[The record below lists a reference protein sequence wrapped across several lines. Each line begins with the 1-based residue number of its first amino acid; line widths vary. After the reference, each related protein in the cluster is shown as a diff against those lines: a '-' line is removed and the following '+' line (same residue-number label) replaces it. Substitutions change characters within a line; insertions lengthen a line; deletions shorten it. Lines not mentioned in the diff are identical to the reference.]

1 MPSLRPQKERAFT
14 TESTE
19 RKKTQVEVWES
30 FLMPAQIFEGWIF
43 DLYPSPQGMTLWLIT
58 PNQTRHRLV
67 DRFAPAFYVWGP
79 DAVLRRLRAA
89 IARQPHALVCRSA
102 ERIDLWEPDA
112 AGMRL
117 VLEIEVA
124 HPSEFPSWTRWVRQ
138 FDPAL
143 RLYNSDLML
152 ASLYCWQRKVFPLA
166 RVEAEADAE
175 DRVLALSCRDTEWA
189 IDYEPP
195 PLEVLRVR
203 LGGLKSIDPRHGEQ
217 TALEIEVDG
226 REFELDESGEPAAV
240 AFQHLLARHDPDL
253 ILSDWGDATILP
265 KLREQAAKLRLSLS
279 LNRDPAAEVHES
291 RARSYMSYGRI
302 LFKNSA
308 TTLFGRLHVD
318 TQNSFIA
325 DKCDLSGL
333 WELARVTKL
342 PVQYC
347 ARTSTGTGI
356 SYMQMELAWRDGVL
370 IPEQKAEPEDPK
382 PPDELLLADR
392 GGLVFTPKT
401 GFHANVAELDFVSE
415 YPSIM
420 ARFNISPETVN
431 CPCCPDAARVPE
443 LGYRVC
449 QKRRGITSR
458 VVEQLIAKR
467 AELKQRIAAVNLSL
481 PALEFVIL
489 SEAKNLSG
497 LETGEQRDSSAKN
510 LPQNDNVFRCPEVRE
525 EEQQIK
531 SQGSAEQKQPFAEDA
546 PGKCYKLQ
554 RDALKWLLVC
564 CFGYTGYK
572 NARFGKI
579 EAHEAI
585 NAVARET
592 LLVSKEIAEDRGYE
606 ILHALVDSLYVH
618 KAEATRADYEALTAE
633 IAARTEL
640 PLAIEAIYRYVV
652 FLPSR
657 QFEDVP
663 VPNRFFAVAED
674 GALKVRGLELRRHDT
689 PPLVARMQQEV
700 LEILAEAR
708 DFDQYLAK
716 VEEAREI
723 LRRAEESVADGSV
736 AIEDLI
742 ISKRLTR
749 EPREYSKANQTAI
762 AAQQLFGRGVR
773 LRPGQT
779 VEYIITDSDNRVP
792 NDRVRAYALWDGWF
806 GYDRRK
812 YTELLH
818 DAFDPLALARISH
831 KQCL

>member
-1 MPSLRPQKERAFT
+1 MGWKCVMAGDETKRP
-14 TESTE
+14 
-19 RKKTQVEVWES
+19 TQILS
-30 FLMPAQIFEGWIF
+30 GWIF
-43 DLYPSPQGMTLWLIT
+43 DLYPGPQGMTLWLID
-58 PNQTRHRLV
+58 QSQMRHRLV
-67 DRFAPAFYVWGP
+67 DRFAPVFYVSGP
-79 DAVLRRLRAA
+79 DAVLRRLRVAA
-89 IARQPHALVCRSA
+89 ARQPHALSCCVT
-102 ERIDLWEPDA
+102 ERMDLWEQR
-112 AGMRL
+112 MRP
-117 VLEIEVA
+117 VLEIEIA
-124 HPSEFPSWTRWVRQ
+124 RPNEFTSWTRWARQ
-138 FDPAL
+138 FDPSL

-152 ASLYCWQRKVFPLA
+152 ASLYCWQHNVFPLA
-166 RVEAEADAE
+166 RMAAEVDSE
-175 DRVLALSCRDTEWA
+175 GHVLAMECRDDAWA
-189 IDYEPP
+189 IDYEHP
-195 PLEVLRVR
+195 PLEILRIR
-203 LGGLKSIDPRHGEQ
+203 LGGLKGIDPRHGAPFGQ
-217 TALEIEVDG
+217 RTALEIEAGG
-226 REFELDESGEPAAV
+226 RELELDESGEPAAV

-265 KLREQAAKLRLSLS
+265 RLREQAAKLRLPLA
-279 LNRDPAAEVHES
+279 LNRDPSAAVQQS

-333 WELARVTKL
+333 WELARITKL

-431 CPCCPDAARVPE
+431 CPCCPEAPRVPE

-458 VVEQLIAKR
+458 VVERLIAKR
-467 AELKQRIAAVNLSL
+467 TELKKRYREAV
-481 PALEFVIL
+481 
-489 SEAKNLSG
+489 
-497 LETGEQRDSSAKN
+497 
-510 LPQNDNVFRCPEVRE
+510 
-525 EEQQIK
+525 
-531 SQGSAEQKQPFAEDA
+531 AEQAQPFADGA
-546 PGKCYKLQ
+546 QGKRYKLQ
-554 RDALKWLLVC
+554 RDSLKWLLVC

-592 LLVSKEIAEDRGYE
+592 LLVAKEIAEDRGYE
-606 ILHALVDSLYVH
+606 ILHALVDSLYVR
-618 KAEATRADYEALTAE
+618 KDGATRQDYEALNDE
-633 IAARTEL
+633 IAARTKL
-640 PLAIEAIYRYVV
+640 PLAIEAVYRYVV

-657 QFEDVP
+657 QFADVP

-674 GALKVRGLELRRHDT
+674 GELKVRGLELRRHDT
-689 PPLVARMQQEV
+689 PPLVARMQQQV

-708 DFDQYLAK
+708 DFPGYRAK
-716 VEEAREI
+716 LEEAREI
-723 LRRAEESVADGSV
+723 LRCCEESVADGSV

-742 ISKRLTR
+742 VSKRLTR

-762 AAQQLFGRGVR
+762 AAQQLFGSGVR

-818 DAFDPLALARISH
+818 DAFDPLTLVRGGPLPLRPQ
-831 KQCL
+831 KTGNKNR

>member
-1 MPSLRPQKERAFT
+1 MISSDEIKSP
-14 TESTE
+14 
-19 RKKTQVEVWES
+19 TQI
-30 FLMPAQIFEGWIF
+30 LQGWIF
-43 DLYPSPQGMTLWLIT
+43 DLYPSPQGMTLWLIE
-58 PNQTRHRLV
+58 PNQTRHRLI
-67 DRFAPAFYVWGP
+67 DRFAPVFYASGP
-79 DAVLRRLRAA
+79 EAVLHRLRGE
-89 IARQPHALVCRSA
+89 IARQPHALFCRA
-102 ERIDLWEPDA
+102 TERMDLWEQRARP
-112 AGMRL
+112 

-124 HPSEFPSWTRWVRQ
+124 HPNEFSSWTRWVRQ
-138 FDPAL
+138 FDISL
-143 RLYNSDLML
+143 RMYNSDLML
-152 ASLYCWQRKVFPLA
+152 ASLYCWQRGIFPLA
-166 RVEAEADAE
+166 RVQVEADGE
-175 DRVLALSCRDTEWA
+175 GRVLAMECRDTEWA
-189 IDYEPP
+189 IDYGPP
-195 PLEVLRVR
+195 PLEILRVR
-203 LGGLKSIDPRHGEQ
+203 LGGLKGIDPRHGAQ

-226 REFELDESGEPAAV
+226 RQFELDESGEPAAV
-240 AFQHLLARHDPDL
+240 AFQHLLARHNPDL

-265 KLREQAAKLRLSLS
+265 KLREQAAKLRLPFA
-279 LNRDPAAEVHES
+279 LNRDPSVEIQES

-382 PPDELLLADR
+382 PPDELLVADR
-392 GGLVFTPKT
+392 GGLVFTPKI

-431 CPCCPDAARVPE
+431 CPCCPDAPRVPE

-458 VVEQLIAKR
+458 VVERLIAKR
-467 AELKQRIAAVNLSL
+467 TELKKCSARLQAGILAARTCPPEGGRYTEQPGST
-481 PALEFVIL
+481 
-489 SEAKNLSG
+489 EAESVL
-497 LETGEQRDSSAKN
+497 
-510 LPQNDNVFRCPEVRE
+510 
-525 EEQQIK
+525 
-531 SQGSAEQKQPFAEDA
+531 
-546 PGKCYKLQ
+546 GKRYKLQ

-592 LLVSKEIAEDRGYE
+592 LLVAKEIAEDRGYE
-606 ILHALVDSLYVH
+606 ILHALVDSLYVQRPG
-618 KAEATRADYEALTAE
+618 ATRADYEALNEE
-633 IAARTEL
+633 IAARTHL

-674 GALKVRGLELRRHDT
+674 GTLKVRGLELRRHDT
-689 PPLVARMQQEV
+689 PPLVARMQQEA

-708 DFDQYLAK
+708 DFPGYLAK
-716 VEEAREI
+716 LEEAREI
-723 LRRAEESVADGSV
+723 LRRCEESVADGSV
-736 AIEDLI
+736 AIKDLI
-742 ISKRLTR
+742 VSKRLTR
-749 EPREYSKANQTAI
+749 EPREYRKANQTAI
-762 AAQQLFGRGVR
+762 AAQQLFGNGVR

-779 VEYIITDSDNRVP
+779 VEYIITDFDNRVP

-812 YTELLH
+812 YAQLLH
-818 DAFDPLALARISH
+818 DAFDPLATVHRGQFQLSLGLPAKKNS
-831 KQCL
+831 